1 MDGYS
6 TISTI
11 TTNGTMGNIIGSIGS
26 FICAVTFAIIVYRLY
41 KYLFAVTEE
50 AMKTRKDD
58 NYLHGVYTA
67 YKAGV
72 VFKQAEDEGI
82 EMKFC
87 PAEESENEV
96 IKGLKE
102 DVKEGLSK

>member
-6 TISTI
+6 TIRTI
-11 TTNGTMGNIIGSIGS
+11 TTNGTMGDIISSIGGLVA
-26 FICAVTFAIIVYRLY
+26 IVTMSILLYCGY
-41 KYLFAVTEE
+41 KYLISIAKKAEVTI
-50 AMKTRKDD
+50 KDD

-82 EMKFC
+82 EMMFC